1 MACRQFGGIVRT
13 AQANMVRPSLPPGPA
28 GRVWKLV
35 FAAIT
40 LVLLA
45 GSYAYYQAEIGA
57 LRGDRHRMLVAIGE
71 LKAGQIRQWRSD
83 LAGDATRIARN
94 PFLRAVLER
103 LVHDPDDPDH
113 AADRAALRE
122 LVQLERRSGGYA
134 GILLLTPDG
143 HLLLADSQIAA
154 PMEPASPAL
163 AEALAGSQAVL
174 SDLHRDATGA
184 IRIDAVAAVA
194 DTGGRKVA
202 LVVLRSDPQNDLY
215 PLIQSWPTPSSSAE
229 TLLVQRQGGELIF
242 LNDLRHQAGTAMRL
256 RQSLANAEVPA
267 VQAVLGRQGVF
278 EGTDYRGVEV
288 LADLRHI
295 PDSPWFMVAKVDS
308 DEILAEVRSRATL
321 IASVVGLLI
330 LLTAAATA
338 YLYRWRQAG
347 LFRGMY
353 EAENRERQAQE
364 VFRTTLYSIG
374 DAVITTDV
382 AGRVREM
389 NPVAERLTGWSEA
402 QARGQP
408 LAEVFRIVDETDRAA
423 LESPVSEVLRGGR
436 VVELSNH
443 TLLVARDG
451 QEHPIADSAAPI
463 RDTSGKV
470 TGVALVF
477 SDQSARHAA
486 RKALAESEERV
497 RLALTASNLGLFDL
511 HIPTGESTVSA
522 EYAAMLGYD
531 PSDFHENHGTW
542 IERLHPDDR
551 DRVVGR
557 YTDYIEGRAPDYD
570 TEFRMRARSGDWKWI
585 RSIGSLVARDAQGRP
600 LRMIGTHADITERK
614 QLDEVQ
620 EFLAQHGYRGSEQDF
635 FHMLAKF
642 LADALDMDYVCI
654 DRLLPDGRDART
666 EAIYFDGEFRAN
678 VEYALDDAP
687 CGRVVGGDIF
697 CHSKGVSGLYP
708 CDQVLLEMG
717 AESYAGIALFSSQG
731 PQIGLIAIMGRRKLP
746 DSRLAERLLRLVS
759 SRAAGELERRLSEE
773 ALAESEERLR
783 LALSATNQGLYD
795 LDIHSGQA
803 TTNPQYAIM
812 LGYSPADLRE
822 SYRSWLRRLHPDD
835 RTPTLRACAS
845 YIAGGSKEYRAEYRM
860 RDKHGDW
867 KWILSVGSVVSFSA
881 DGRPVRMLG
890 THSDIT
896 ERKQRQMELEYRASF
911 DELTD
916 LPNRHAMRETLQAA
930 LKQAGPQ
937 RRSVGAILLNVDR
950 LHHVNDTLG
959 HAVGDQVLV
968 GVAQR
973 LRRYAEENS
982 CVVGRIAG
990 DEFLLV
996 TEPMAST
1003 ANFEELAHGA
1013 KRVLAQDFPV
1023 TGGSIYLTSSAGVA
1037 WSSGAVT
1044 SAAQL
1049 IGQSDLAMKRAKA
1062 HGSNQVAFYSEA
1074 LAAKIADRIA
1084 LSAHLHQA
1092 LDRSELSLHYQ
1103 PLVDS
1108 AQGTVAGVEALMR
1121 WNNPRL
1127 GAVGPDRF
1135 IPAAEDT
1142 GMIVPLGDWAL
1153 ATALAQ
1159 VRQWREL
1166 GRPVASISVNVSLPQ
1181 LRHPTFYDKV
1191 AAALKRSGV
1200 DAGQLKL
1207 EITESV
1213 VMEEPQTTVPLLR
1226 KLKSLGIRIA
1236 LDDFGTGYSSL
1247 GYLRELPIDEVKI
1260 DGSFVK
1266 DVLKDDYATAL
1277 CTAIIAMSRQ
1287 LRLVVVAEGVE
1298 TEAQARFLAQAGCHY
1313 LQGFLFSR
1321 PLPVDQLEVLLDGAR
1336 WSLDGRLAA
1345 ASQTSQD

>member
-1 MACRQFGGIVRT
+1 MGKPR
-13 AQANMVRPSLPPGPA
+13 LPPGPA
-28 GRVWKLV
+28 RRVWILV

-57 LRGDRHRMLVAIGE
+57 LRGDRHRVLVAIGE
-71 LKAGQIRQWRSD
+71 LKAGQIRQWRSER
-83 LAGDATRIARN
+83 AGDATRIARS

-103 LVHDPDDPDH
+103 LAHDPDDPDH
-113 AADRAALRE
+113 AADRAVLRE
-122 LVQLERRSGGYA
+122 FLQLERRSGGYA
-134 GILLLTPDG
+134 ESLLLTPDG
-143 HLLLADSQIAA
+143 QPLQASGETVEQMDSG
-154 PMEPASPAL
+154 SPAL
-163 AEALAGSQAVL
+163 AGALAGSHAVL

-184 IRIDAVAAVA
+184 IRIDAVAAVTDA
-194 DTGGRKVA
+194 GGKNVA
-202 LVVLRSDPQNDLY
+202 LVVLRSDPYDDLY
-215 PLIQSWPTPSSSAE
+215 PLIQSWPTPSASAE
-229 TLLVQRQGGELIF
+229 TLLVQRQGGELVF

-256 RQSLANAEVPA
+256 RQSLADVEVPA
-267 VQAVLGRQGVF
+267 VQAVLGWHGVF

-288 LADLRHI
+288 LADLRPI
-295 PDSPWFMVAKVDS
+295 PGSPWFMVAKVDS
-308 DEILAEVRSRATL
+308 DEILAEVRSRTVL

-338 YLYRWRQAG
+338 YLYRRRQAG

-353 EAENRERQAQE
+353 EAESRERQAQE
-364 VFRTTLYSIG
+364 AFRATLYSIG

-382 AGRVREM
+382 AGQVCEM

-408 LAEVFRIVDETDRAA
+408 LGGVFRIIDETSRAA
-423 LESPVSEVLRGGR
+423 LDSPVAEVLRDGQI
-436 VVELSNH
+436 VELSNH

-451 QEHPIADSAAPI
+451 KEHPIADSAAPI
-463 RDTSGKV
+463 RDASGHV
-470 TGVALVF
+470 RGVVLVF
-477 SDQSARHAA
+477 SDQSAQHAA
-486 RKALAESEERV
+486 RKALTESEERV

-511 HIPTGESTVSA
+511 HIPTGETTVNA

-531 PSDFHENHGTW
+531 PSDLRENHGTW

-557 YTDYIEGRAPDYD
+557 YSDYIEGRAPDYD
-570 TEFRMRARSGDWKWI
+570 IEFRLRARSGDWKWI

-614 QLDEVQ
+614 QHDEVQ

-642 LADALDMDYVCI
+642 LADALEMDYVCI

-666 EAIYFDGEFRAN
+666 EAVYFDGEFRAN
-678 VEYALDDAP
+678 VEYALDCAP
-687 CGRVVGGDIF
+687 CGHVVGGEVF
-697 CHSKGVSGLYP
+697 CHLVGVSRLYP
-708 CDQVLLEMG
+708 RDQALQEMG

-731 PQIGLIAIMGRRKLP
+731 RQIGLIATMGRRQLH
-746 DSRLAERLLRLVS
+746 DARLAERLLRLVS
-759 SRAAGELERRLSEE
+759 SRAAGELERRLFEQT
-773 ALAESEERLR
+773 LAESEERLR

-795 LDIHSGQA
+795 LDIQSGQA
-803 TTNPQYAIM
+803 TTNPQYATM
-812 LGYSPADLRE
+812 LGYTLGDLRE

-835 RTPTLRACAS
+835 RAPTLRAFAR
-845 YIAGGSKEYRAEYRM
+845 YLAGRSKEYRAEYRM
-860 RDKHGDW
+860 RGKHGDW
-867 KWILSVGSVVSFSA
+867 KWILSVGSVVSYSA

-896 ERKQRQMELEYRASF
+896 ERKQQQMELEYRASF

-930 LKQAGPQ
+930 LTQAEPL
-937 RRSVGAILLNVDR
+937 RRPVGAILLNVDR

-968 GVAQR
+968 VVAQR
-973 LRRYAEENS
+973 LRQYAEENS

-1003 ANFEELAHGA
+1003 ASFEELAHGA

-1023 TGGSIYLTSSAGVA
+1023 TGGSIYLTSSAGVS

-1049 IGQSDLAMKRAKA
+1049 IGQSHLAMKRAKA
-1062 HGSNQVAFYSEA
+1062 HGSDQVAFYSEA
-1074 LAAKIADRIA
+1074 LAAKIADRMA

-1103 PLVDS
+1103 PLVDA

-1121 WNNPRL
+1121 WNNPSL

-1159 VRQWREL
+1159 VQRWRDL
-1166 GRPVASISVNVSLPQ
+1166 GRTVASISVNVSLPQ
-1181 LRHPTFYDKV
+1181 LRYPTFYDKV
-1191 AAALKRSGV
+1191 AAALKRSDV

-1260 DGSFVK
+1260 DGSFVR
-1266 DVLKDDYATAL
+1266 DVLKDDYSTAL
-1277 CTAIIAMSRQ
+1277 CTAIISMSRQ
-1287 LRLVVVAEGVE
+1287 LRLLVVAEGVE

-1321 PLPVDQLEVLLDGAR
+1321 PLPADQLEALLAGAR
-1336 WSLDGRLAA
+1336 WQLDGRLQTAA
-1345 ASQTSQD
+1345 KAPSG